1 MKKALTI
8 VLSALIL
15 TSAIAGAH
23 ALTSAYAEY
32 EGFGIVE
39 LDLNQNVRWT
49 EPVVTVTDPN
59 GDTFEAQVLKYDRDD
74 VDFWVPNVVEDQ
86 VYACNV
92 SGIEGGETI
101 TCEFYASSLRSTM
114 IRSVDYDAEDREL
127 DIEFA
132 VDVTYDTPSV
142 TVIDANGTLYETK
155 ILERDNDS
163 LEVRVKGLSRGSAY
177 TVSVS
182 GVKARNMDTFET
194 YSLEFV
200 ARDD

>member
-1 MKKALTI
+1 MKKVLTI
-8 VLSALIL
+8 ILSALIL
-15 TSAIAGAH
+15 TSVIAGAH
-23 ALTSAYAEY
+23 ALTTAFAEY

-39 LDLNQNVRWT
+39 LDLNQNVSWT

-59 GDTFEAQVLKYDRDD
+59 GDTFEAQVLKYDRND
-74 VDFWVPNVVEDQ
+74 VDFWVPNIVEDQ
-86 VYACNV
+86 VYTCSV

-101 TCEFYASSLRSTM
+101 NCEFYASSLRSTM

-132 VDVTYDTPSV
+132 IDVTV
-142 TVIDANGTLYETK
+142 TDADGTLYETK
-155 ILERDNDS
+155 ILERDDDS
-163 LEVRVKGLSRGSAY
+163 LEVRVKGLTRGATY

-182 GVKARNMDTFET
+182 GVKGRNMDTFET